1 MSRFV
6 PSRSTAV
13 VVAISTLFL
22 IAISTAGVKGTGQAP
37 AAAKPAQSTAPPT
50 AAQIA
55 PFVGDWLVTVYLQ
68 AIEAS
73 VVVSVKADGGKPSAT
88 ISSDTQPTTNVSGMA
103 MAGNR
108 LILRYS
114 VDMGGT
120 PISTVMTLTP
130 DGPGLRAEMAVMD
143 GQYELTGTG
152 TRQTPGA
159 PRRASGFGGGGR
171 GAQTSEA
178 TDFSPKPPYTART
191 AAEEARGFM
200 LPAGYRMELVA
211 SDPDI
216 ISPSLIEFDGNGRMY
231 VGEMISYMMDAERH
245 PRARPD
251 QPHQPLGEHQG
262 RRPLRQ
268 AHRVRR
274 PPRRAA
280 HDPAAA
286 GRRDPHQR
294 DRLRRHREVDATP
307 TATAS
312 PTSARSSS
320 PASARAATPTSS
332 TRRRACSGT
341 WTTGSTPPTTRSA
354 SAGRRRGFL
363 REPTGP
369 NGGQWGLASD
379 DDGKPWFVDA
389 GGERGPMNFQ
399 FPIHYGA
406 FTPCPAA
413 GRGTGGRAG
422 AACRRRRRIRTARR
436 GWRTASRRTS
446 RWCGHHPGIGDMQ
459 GGIPRTRMPAQN
471 LNHFTAT
478 TGPAIFRGDRLPA
491 DLKGDLLFTEPV
503 GRLIRRAAIDN
514 IEGLTQ
520 LRNVYPNAEFLTSAD
535 QLFRPVNISNA
546 PDGTL
551 YIADMYHGII
561 QELEWSGPG
570 SYLRAK
576 IEQYQLDKVASH
588 GRIWRLRY
596 DGRAAVAAT
605 ATNIGQ
611 PAIPAI
617 APDFA
622 PPRMYSEIAGATRRA
637 PDAPRTAGGATWRS
651 GCSS

>member
-50 AAQIA
+50 AAQVA

-171 GAQTSEA
+171 GAQTNEA

-200 LPAGYRMELVA
+200 LPAGYRMELIA

-231 VGEMISYMMDAERH
+231 VGEMISYMMDASATREHDPISRISRWESTKGDGH
-245 PRARPD
+245 YDKHTVFVDHLVAPRMILPLQDGVILTSETDSDDIVKWSDTNGDGVADKREVVFTGIGQSGDANIEHQKAGLLWNMDNWIYTTYNPFRIRWTPTRLPPRAHRP
-251 QPHQPLGEHQG
+251 QW
-262 RRPLRQ
+262 RPVGP
-268 AHRVRR
+268 RVRR
-274 PPRRAA
+274 
-280 HDPAAA
+280 
-286 GRRDPHQR
+286 
-294 DRLRRHREVDATP
+294 
-307 TATAS
+307 
-312 PTSARSSS
+312 
-320 PASARAATPTSS
+320 
-332 TRRRACSGT
+332 
-341 WTTGSTPPTTRSA
+341 
-354 SAGRRRGFL
+354 
-363 REPTGP
+363 
-369 NGGQWGLASD
+369 
-379 DDGKPWFVDA
+379 
-389 GGERGPMNFQ
+389 
-399 FPIHYGA
+399 
-406 FTPCPAA
+406 
-413 GRGTGGRAG
+413 
-422 AACRRRRRIRTARR
+422 
-436 GWRTASRRTS
+436 
-446 RWCGHHPGIGDMQ
+446 
-459 GGIPRTRMPAQN
+459 
-471 LNHFTAT
+471 
-478 TGPAIFRGDRLPA
+478 
-491 DLKGDLLFTEPV
+491 
-503 GRLIRRAAIDN
+503 
-514 IEGLTQ
+514 
-520 LRNVYPNAEFLTSAD
+520 
-535 QLFRPVNISNA
+535 
-546 PDGTL
+546 
-551 YIADMYHGII
+551 
-561 QELEWSGPG
+561 
-570 SYLRAK
+570 
-576 IEQYQLDKVASH
+576 
-588 GRIWRLRY
+588 
-596 DGRAAVAAT
+596 
-605 ATNIGQ
+605 
-611 PAIPAI
+611 
-617 APDFA
+617 
-622 PPRMYSEIAGATRRA
+622 
-637 PDAPRTAGGATWRS
+637 
-651 GCSS
+651 